1 VAAETGM
8 VIVVRNGRESWMRLD
23 HVNIRTGDLDAST
36 AFYRD
41 IIGLEVGP
49 RPGFSFAG
57 AWLYHDGQAVVHL
70 KCPAASNA
78 EGAIEHVA
86 FFTTAFD
93 EVSAA
98 IQARRIEHKVQGLPD
113 GSLRQCFLRDPNGV
127 LVEITGP

>member
-1 VAAETGM
+1 
-8 VIVVRNGRESWMRLD
+8 MRLD
-23 HVNIRTGDLDAST
+23 HVNIRMDDLDAST

-41 IIGLEVGP
+41 IIGLKVGP
-49 RPGFSFAG
+49 RPGFSFGG

-86 FFTTAFD
+86 FVTAAFD
-93 EVSAA
+93 EVVEA
-98 IQARRIEHKVQGLPD
+98 IQARRIEHRVQELPD
-113 GSLRQCFLRDPNGV
+113 GSMRQCFLRDPNGV

>member
-1 VAAETGM
+1 
-8 VIVVRNGRESWMRLD
+8 LD
-23 HVNIRTGDLDAST
+23 ASRSRQHQDDGDLDAST

-49 RPGFSFAG
+49 RPSSSFAG
-57 AWLYHDGQAVVHL
+57 AWVYHEGQAVVHL
-70 KCPAASNA
+70 KCPAVFNTD
-78 EGAIEHVA
+78 GAIEHVA
-86 FFTTAFD
+86 FFTNAFD
-93 EVSAA
+93 EVIEA